1 MTAIEVQPKVCL
13 DLPKLY
19 LACPLT
25 GLAEDAR
32 RQINSDVVAVQRAVE
47 AVTVGERV
55 DDACWPVSV
64 YAPIEHTAPWNRGEL
79 SAEQVYR
86 TNLNEVHA
94 SDALI
99 VLGENGASAGVGQE
113 LEWAIRL
120 GIPILYLTAGRDVSR
135 QVQGAPAFL
144 QTQSYNGD
152 TRTLESHVKNFM
164 RLWRPM
170 ILDGPRR
177 RESRRLRYEAVT
189 KRLRAAWQT
198 CPKPTEVAA
207 QVRVDIRYLELAL
220 SDPVLVSVMPAETLT
235 SLAHELD
242 VALTSHSPQRL
253 LVLPIPALRAL
264 LAAAEAD
271 GWPDEDVERL
281 MIHGRAASERSAGID
296 LTTISGWRSLHGDLR
311 G

>member
-1 MTAIEVQPKVCL
+1 MTTIEVQPEARL
-13 DLPKLY
+13 DLPKIY

-25 GLAEDAR
+25 GLTPRAR
-32 RQINSDVVAVQRAVE
+32 RQIDSDVVAVKRAVD
-47 AVTVGERV
+47 AVTVGDRV
-55 DDACWPVSV
+55 DDACWPVCV
-64 YAPIEHTAPWNRGEL
+64 YAPIEHTAPWNRDEL

-86 TNLNEVHA
+86 TNLNEVHT

-120 GIPILYLTAGRDVSR
+120 GIPILYLTAGRAVSR
-135 QVQGAPAFL
+135 QIQGAPAFL
-144 QTQSYNGD
+144 QAQSYSND

-189 KRLRAAWQT
+189 RRLRAAWQT
-198 CPKPTEVAA
+198 CPKSTEVAA

-220 SDPVLVSVMPAETLT
+220 SDPVLVSVMPAETLI

-253 LVLPIPALRAL
+253 VVLPVPALRAL

-271 GWPDEDVERL
+271 GWPDVDVERL
-281 MIHGRAASERSAGID
+281 IVHGRAVSERNADID

>member
-64 YAPIEHTAPWNRGEL
+64 YAPIEH
-79 SAEQVYR
+79 
-86 TNLNEVHA
+86 EVHA

-220 SDPVLVSVMPAETLT
+220 SDPVLVSVMPAETLI

>member
-1 MTAIEVQPKVCL
+1 MTTIEVQPEACL
-13 DLPKLY
+13 DLPKVY

-25 GLAEDAR
+25 GLPRAAR
-32 RQINSDVVAVQRAVE
+32 RQIKSDVVAVQRAVE
-47 AVTVGERV
+47 AVTVGDRV
-55 DDACWPVSV
+55 DDERWPVSV
-64 YAPIEHTAPWNRGEL
+64 YAPIEHTAPWKRDGL

-86 TNLNEVHA
+86 TNLDEIHT

-113 LEWAIRL
+113 LEWAIRV
-120 GIPILYLTAGRDVSR
+120 GIPILYLSAGPDVSR
-135 QVQGAPAFL
+135 QIQGTPAFL
-144 QTQSYNGD
+144 QAQSYNND

-164 RLWRPM
+164 RLSRPM

-177 RESRRLRYEAVT
+177 RELRLLRYEAVT
-189 KRLRAAWQT
+189 KRLRAAWET

-220 SDPVLVSVMPAETLT
+220 SDPVLVSVMPAATLI

-242 VALTSHSPQRL
+242 VALTSHLPQRL
-253 LVLPIPALRAL
+253 LVLPVPALRAL

-281 MIHGRAASERSAGID
+281 MIHGRAASERNAGID
-296 LTTISGWRSLHGDLR
+296 LRTISGWRSLHGDLR

>member
-1 MTAIEVQPKVCL
+1 MTAIEVQPQACL
-13 DLPKLY
+13 DVPKVY
-19 LACPLT
+19 VACPLT
-25 GLAEDAR
+25 GLAQRAR
-32 RQINSDVVAVQRAVE
+32 RQIDSDVVAIKRAVE

-55 DDACWPVSV
+55 DDERWPVSV
-64 YAPIEHTAPWNRGEL
+64 YAPIEHTAPWNRDKL
-79 SAEQVYR
+79 SAELVYR
-86 TNLNEVHA
+86 TNLNEVHT

-99 VLGENGASAGVGQE
+99 VLGEHGASAGVGQE

-120 GIPILYLTAGRDVSR
+120 GIPILYLTAGRNVSR
-135 QVQGAPAFL
+135 QIRGTPAFL
-144 QTQSYNGD
+144 QAQSYNND

-189 KRLRAAWQT
+189 KRLRAAWET
-198 CPKPTEVAA
+198 CPKPTDVAA

-220 SDPVLVSVMPAETLT
+220 SDPVLVSVMPAETLI

-242 VALTSHSPQRL
+242 VTLTSHSPLRL
-253 LVLPIPALRAL
+253 VVLPVPALRAL

-271 GWPDEDVERL
+271 GWPDQDVERL
-281 MIHGRAASERSAGID
+281 IVHGRAASERNADVD

-311 G
+311 D

>member
-1 MTAIEVQPKVCL
+1 MTTMELQPKASL
-13 DLPKLY
+13 DLPKIY

-25 GLAEDAR
+25 GLTQRAR
-32 RQINSDVVAVQRAVE
+32 RQIKSDVAAAQRAVE
-47 AVTVGERV
+47 AVTVGDRV
-55 DDACWPVSV
+55 DDERWPVSV
-64 YAPIEHTAPWNRGEL
+64 YAPIEHTAPWNRDRL

-86 TNLNEVHA
+86 TNLHAVHT

-113 LEWAIRL
+113 LEWAIRV

-135 QVQGAPAFL
+135 QIKGAPAFL
-144 QTQSYNGD
+144 QAQSYNND

-177 RESRRLRYEAVT
+177 RESRLLRYEAVT
-189 KRLRAAWQT
+189 KRLRAAWET

-220 SDPVLVSVMPAETLT
+220 SDPVLLSVMPAETLI

-242 VALTSHSPQRL
+242 VPLTSHSPQHL
-253 LVLPIPALRAL
+253 LVLPVPALRAL
-264 LAAAEAD
+264 LAAAEAE
-271 GWPDEDVERL
+271 GWPDKDVERL
-281 MIHGRAASERSAGID
+281 IVHGRAASERNAGVD
-296 LTTISGWRSLHGDLR
+296 LTTITGWRSLHGDLR

>member
-1 MTAIEVQPKVCL
+1 MTAIEVQPAACL
-13 DLPKLY
+13 DLPKVY

-25 GLAEDAR
+25 GLTPRAR
-32 RQINSDVVAVQRAVE
+32 RQIDSDVVAIKRAVE
-47 AVTVGERV
+47 AVTVDERV
-55 DDACWPVSV
+55 DDACWPVRV
-64 YAPIEHTAPWNRGEL
+64 YAPIEHTAPWNQARL

-86 TNLNEVHA
+86 TNLNEVHT

-120 GIPILYLTAGRDVSR
+120 GIPILYLTANRRVSR

-144 QTQSYNGD
+144 QAQRYNND

-189 KRLRAAWQT
+189 KRLRAAWQI
-198 CPKPTEVAA
+198 CPRPTEVAA

-220 SDPVLVSVMPAETLT
+220 SDPVLVSVMPAETLI

-242 VALTSHSPQRL
+242 VALTSHSPRRL
-253 LVLPIPALRAL
+253 IALPVPALRAL

-281 MIHGRAASERSAGID
+281 IVHGRAASERNAGID
-296 LTTISGWRSLHGDLR
+296 LRTISGWRSLHDELKG
-311 G
+311 